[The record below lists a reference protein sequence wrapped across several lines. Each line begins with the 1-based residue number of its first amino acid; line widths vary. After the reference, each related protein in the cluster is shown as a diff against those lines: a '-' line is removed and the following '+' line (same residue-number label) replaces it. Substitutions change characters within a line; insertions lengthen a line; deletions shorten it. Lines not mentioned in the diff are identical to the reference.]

1 MSTQDRRFVLELC
14 AFFDSLP
21 QPETMIVGER
31 AADGTLISRE
41 APTPQVKL
49 AKAFEEGIARA
60 ERSGFRS
67 ARAALRLGLQ
77 EVLDMS
83 RDLSGQQVRTV
94 DDRMAASS
102 LPTLTAMRERV
113 WQTVSKVLKRGKC
126 RTDLEYY
133 LVIERISGVSDL
145 TLSTE
150 ERERLEQIVGQYETR
165 RSR

>member
-1 MSTQDRRFVLELC
+1 VKGETVNARGRVPKSQSLDAAQWNEYAQDRRFVLEWC
-14 AFFDSLP
+14 SFFDSLP

-41 APTPQVKL
+41 VPTPQVKL
-49 AKAFEEGIARA
+49 AKAFGKGA
-60 ERSGFRS
+60 
-67 ARAALRLGLQ
+67 
-77 EVLDMS
+77 
-83 RDLSGQQVRTV
+83 RTV
-94 DDRMAASS
+94 DDRMAAAG

-126 RTDLEYY
+126 RTDAEYY
-133 LVIERISGVSDL
+133 LVIERINDVGDL

-150 ERERLEQIVGQYETR
+150 ERERLEQILRQYETR